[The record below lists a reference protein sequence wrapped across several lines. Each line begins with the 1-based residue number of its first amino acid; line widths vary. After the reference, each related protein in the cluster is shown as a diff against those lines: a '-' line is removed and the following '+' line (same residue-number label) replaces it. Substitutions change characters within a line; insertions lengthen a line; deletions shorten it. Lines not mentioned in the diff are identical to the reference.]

1 LAIPQA
7 FLQGLAQGGPVLG
20 AIYAAIAA
28 AQAVIVAARPLPRFG
43 HGKKSGYEG
52 PAEIGET
59 GPELYEQ
66 SGRMFLADK
75 KQIVWLAAKD
85 KVYNPT
91 ETKQMLMPEV
101 DKQIMQWQP
110 AAQNKTEIDYDKLG
124 KAVGKH
130 VNIPGFNIDEE
141 GFKIWEQKG
150 LERKNYM
157 DKRYSS
163 K

>member
-7 FLQGLAQGGPVLG
+7 FLTGLAQGGPIVG

-28 AQAVIVAARPLPRFG
+28 AEAVVIAARPLPKFAK
-43 HGKKSGYEG
+43 GKKDKYEG
-52 PAEIGET
+52 PGEIGEA
-59 GPELYEQ
+59 GAELMEHNGQLY
-66 SGRMFLADK
+66 LAK
-75 KQIVWLAAKD
+75 KKTLVWLGKDD

-91 ETKQMLMPEV
+91 ETKEMLMPVV
-101 DKQIMQWQP
+101 DKQLMQWQAP
-110 AAQNKTEIDYDKLG
+110 VQKHEAIDYDKLG

-130 VNIPGFNIDEE
+130 INLPGFNIDEE
-141 GFKIWEQKG
+141 GFKIWEQQG
-150 LERKNYM
+150 QNRKNYM